1 MIYYDKVTKIYPDKS
16 VALENVSFG
25 VEPKEFVTIVGHSGA
40 GKTTLMKMLIA
51 EDYPTDG
58 AIFFEST
65 DISKLSK
72 RNMSKLRRRIGTVF
86 QDYRLLSEFNVWEN
100 IALPLSI
107 LGKAETEIESR
118 VTDLLSLVSL
128 SERALAFPKQLS
140 GGEAQRVSIARALA
154 MGPSVIFADEPTG
167 NLDKKASLSIVKL
180 LQQINSLGTTVI
192 LATHD
197 VTLLE
202 YLENERQLDLD
213 HGKLVHDSRPSPMKA
228 TVKVEKAETEEEPVK
243 TVVEE
248 LDEEEELKKTAKP
261 RLEPEKVE
269 AETPAKKSAKKK
281 PAKKAKTLKTKIVE
295 GDELISEFE
304 PVETKKEPPIQKT
317 SWLKKLGG
325 GLPSIK
331 LPSLGKKPMKPEKK
345 DEETA

>member
-1 MIYYDKVTKIYPDKS
+1 MITFSGVTKRFGDGT
-16 VALENVSFG
+16 VALDNVSFHI
-25 VEPKEFVTIVGHSGA
+25 EPGELVVITGPSGS
-40 GKTTLMKMLIA
+40 GKTMVMRLLIR
-51 EDYPTDG
+51 DFLPTDG
-58 AIFFEST
+58 EIRYKGESLT
-65 DISKLSK
+65 D
-72 RNMSKLRRRIGTVF
+72 MPAGQVPFHRRKIGVVF

-345 DEETA
+345 DEETT